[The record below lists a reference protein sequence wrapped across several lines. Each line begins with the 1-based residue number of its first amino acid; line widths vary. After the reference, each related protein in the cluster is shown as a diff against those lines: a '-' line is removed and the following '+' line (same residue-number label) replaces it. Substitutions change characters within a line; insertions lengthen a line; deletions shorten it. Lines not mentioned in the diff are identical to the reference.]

1 MILISLS
8 TGVCIFLLV
17 ALIGFLQKVWWTP
30 IRIQNIMRS
39 QGIKGPAYR
48 FLHGNTKEIIQM
60 REESISNAMDFSS
73 HDVFPRIMPHIH
85 AWKKLY
91 GKNYLIWHG
100 LQAQLVVT
108 EPELIKE
115 ILNNKDGKYLKGK
128 LDVISKKLIGDGIIL
143 TEGEKWSKLR
153 KIANHA
159 FYAESLKGMIPAM
172 IVSVETMLERWRQ
185 NEENEID
192 VYKESRL
199 LASEVISRTAF
210 GSSYLKGKNIFDML
224 TKLGMI
230 AARNDFRIRF
240 PGMEKFFK
248 LHDDLESDK
257 IEQAIRESIIGM
269 IDKRAEKMQRGEENN
284 YGSDFLGSLIKAN
297 HDPDEKNRI
306 SIDDMVDEC
315 KTFYLAGQ
323 ETTNGLLAWS
333 IFLLAIHKDW
343 QEKARNEVIEL
354 FGHEN
359 PNPEG
364 IARLKAMTM
373 ILNETLRLYSPV
385 INLLRRVEREVKLG
399 KLIIPANTE
408 FYLPLLALHHDP
420 EIWGQDVHIF
430 KPERFAEGVAR
441 ATSNNITGFIPFGF
455 GPRMCVGLNFAVN
468 EAKIALSM
476 ILQRYQFTLSPN
488 YVHDPIQIL
497 IVRPQKGVQIVLTL
511 IRLLHKEII
520 HMREES
526 IINAMDF
533 SSHDVFQRIMPHIHA
548 WKHLHGKNYLI
559 WHGPQA
565 QLVVTEPE
573 LINEILNNRDGTYI
587 KGKVDVFSKKL
598 LGDGIV
604 LSEGKRWSKL
614 RKIANHAFYAE
625 SLKFQRRPC
634 VYVGDDSS
642 NDSKCGNNARKME
655 ANEEKEIDVYK
666 EFRLLKVEVI
676 SRIAFGSS
684 YLEGESISDMLT
696 KSGMI
701 AARNSFRIHFPGIE

>member
-1 MILISLS
+1 MIIISLS

-17 ALIGFLQKVWWTP
+17 ALIGFLHKVWWTP
-30 IRIQNIMRS
+30 IRIHNIMRS
-39 QGIKGPAYR
+39 QGINGPAYK

-60 REESISNAMDFSS
+60 REESIGNAMDFSS

-100 LQAQLVVT
+100 PQAQLVVT
-108 EPELIKE
+108 ESELIKE
-115 ILNNKDGKYLKGK
+115 ILNNKDGKYLKGR
-128 LDVISKKLIGDGIIL
+128 LDVFSKKLIGDGIL
-143 TEGEKWSKLR
+143 VTEGEKWSKLR

-159 FYAESLKGMIPAM
+159 FYAESLKGMIPAT
-172 IVSVETMLERWRQ
+172 IASVETMLERWRQ
-185 NEENEID
+185 NEEKEID
-192 VYKESRL
+192 VYKEFRL
-199 LASEVISRTAF
+199 LTAEVISRTAF
-210 GSSYLKGKNIFDML
+210 GNSYLEGENIFDML

-230 AARNDFRIRF
+230 AARNGFRIRF

-248 LHDDLESDK
+248 LRDDLESDK

-269 IDKRAEKMQRGEENN
+269 IDKRAETMRRGEENN

-323 ETTNGLLAWS
+323 ETTNGVLAWS

-343 QEKARNEVIEL
+343 QEKARKEVIEL

-364 IARLKAMTM
+364 IARLKTMSM

-385 INLLRRVEREVKLG
+385 INLLRRVEREVRLG

-420 EIWGQDVHIF
+420 EIWGQDVHLF
-430 KPERFAEGVAR
+430 KPERFAEGVAK
-441 ATSNNITGFIPFGF
+441 ATSTNITGFIPFGF

-497 IVRPQKGVQIVLTL
+497 IVCPQKRVQIVL
-511 IRLLHKEII
+511 
-520 HMREES
+520 
-526 IINAMDF
+526 
-533 SSHDVFQRIMPHIHA
+533 
-548 WKHLHGKNYLI
+548 
-559 WHGPQA
+559 
-565 QLVVTEPE
+565 
-573 LINEILNNRDGTYI
+573 
-587 KGKVDVFSKKL
+587 
-598 LGDGIV
+598 
-604 LSEGKRWSKL
+604 SKL
-614 RKIANHAFYAE
+614 
-625 SLKFQRRPC
+625 
-634 VYVGDDSS
+634 
-642 NDSKCGNNARKME
+642 
-655 ANEEKEIDVYK
+655 
-666 EFRLLKVEVI
+666 
-676 SRIAFGSS
+676 
-684 YLEGESISDMLT
+684 
-696 KSGMI
+696 
-701 AARNSFRIHFPGIE
+701 